1 MISQQLDQ
9 ISQMAHNMENGVSKV
24 KINFANVEELQTIK
38 GVGPSVAENIRL
50 ARAVSGN
57 ILNLKEL
64 NEIKYVKITDEDA
77 EIIDFEK
84 NPNLTYVE
92 HWIVKHKCVITL

>member
-84 NPNLTYVE
+84 KPELDLRR
-92 HWIVKHKCVITL
+92 TLDSET